1 MRVDES
7 KTLNPGLLR
16 HRITWQQKTVTGQD
30 SFGQDIFTWSD
41 ITSVS
46 CQVKPVTGREKESA
60 EQRWAEA
67 RYRIVQHYVPGMDR
81 VDRGAWWVDGE
92 YRYLD
97 IIDINDRAGIGRVME
112 ITAKEWT
119 E

>member
-16 HRITWQQKTVTGQD
+16 HRITWQRKVVSGQD
-30 SFGQDIFTWSD
+30 SFGQDLYTWAD
-41 ITSVS
+41 VVTVS
-46 CQVKPVTGREKESA
+46 CQVKPLSGREMQSA
-60 EQRWAEA
+60 QQRWAEA
-67 RYRIVQHYVPGMDR
+67 KYRITQHYVAGMDR
-81 VDRGAWWVDGE
+81 MERGAWYVDGE

-97 IIDINDRAGIGRVME
+97 VLDINDRAGTGRVLE